1 MAGKDLLS
9 LEKRYRRA
17 EFLLQGFGTNQL
29 VQNDRIFPYW
39 IDGTD
44 CFWYERIT
52 KQSKEPSAVIK
63 EFRLVDAKAAT
74 NQAAFDH
81 QALATALSQISGQTI
96 DQNNLPLT
104 NIEIKL
110 SPLTVSFDAFDQ
122 RWLFNPLNTKCHTA
136 DPLVK
141 TTEALSFDGKMITF
155 ARDFNLWLR
164 DVDSLE
170 ERQLTFDGVT
180 NYAYGVPNAAWGNEN
195 AIDAPAI
202 WSADSNRLVTV
213 LRDKREVR
221 TSPFINHLPS
231 NGSLKPVAETVKVAY
246 SGDKTVETYQFV
258 AIDVAS
264 GRLSI
269 ANYPP
274 LPSGLSNN
282 IGLFFSRL
290 VWWAN
295 DSRLAYFIA
304 QERGDRVVR
313 LVEFN
318 TDTSK
323 TRVLFEETSDTHI
336 NIITSDQLCSPSHR
350 FLPKTNELIWWSERS
365 GWGHLYLYDLQSGEL
380 KHSITSTDPTTNLP
394 NEWLVRDVLHVD
406 TPRREVIIQ
415 TAGRVARR
423 NPYYRDI
430 CRVNI
435 DTGVITTLFSSDK
448 DVIVPYPEDYSN
460 FSKAQGVSPS
470 ADYLVMTHSRVNAA
484 PTTEL
489 LNRDGEKLLELE
501 ITDTTSLPSGWT
513 WPESVQVLA
522 ADGVTP
528 LYGVLFRPS
537 YFDPDE
543 SYPLINYVGSGP
555 WMSMIPVGSFHS
567 TRTGYNDW
575 HYFNAAALAELGF
588 IVLQLDSR
596 GTPLRSKAFQ
606 DYSYGWVP
614 DAISTE
620 DHSTALQQLVD
631 RYPAI
636 DPERIGSYCA
646 AYPGGLINFLERQDL
661 YKVHVQS
668 LVLDM
673 RLITCSMKVDI
684 WEGVA
689 GPDKDKCYPEQL
701 VKHLRGKLLI
711 MHPLF
716 GPTADI
722 YPPTSAL
729 RVVHALQKANKD
741 FDMLMTPNTGATFG
755 YYNTRRI
762 WDYFVKHL
770 MNAETPKAFDLK
782 ASILP

>member
-1 MAGKDLLS
+1 MNLS
-9 LEKRYRRA
+9 NIETRYQRA
-17 EFLLQGFGTNQL
+17 EEILQGFGTNQL

-39 IDGTD
+39 IEGTD
-44 CFWYERIT
+44 FFWYERAS
-52 KQSKEPSAVIK
+52 KLSKEPFAVIK
-63 EFRLVDAKAAT
+63 EFRLVNAKSAT

-81 QALATALSQISGQTI
+81 QTLATALSQISGQTI
-96 DQNNLPLT
+96 DQNNLPLA

-110 SPLTVSFDAFDQ
+110 SPLTVSFDAFDE
-122 RWLFNPLNTKCHTA
+122 RWLFNPLSAVCHTA
-136 DPLVK
+136 APSVK
-141 TTEALSFDGKMITF
+141 TTEALSFDNKTIAF
-155 ARDFNLWLR
+155 VRHFNLWLR

-170 ERQLTFDGVT
+170 ERQLTFDGVKH
-180 NYAYGVPNAAWGNEN
+180 YAYGAPNAAWGAEPF
-195 AIDAPAI
+195 IETPAI
-202 WSADSNRLVTV
+202 WSTDSKRLVTV
-213 LRDKREVR
+213 IRDKREVR

-231 NGSLKPVAETVKVAY
+231 DGSLKPITETVKVAY
-246 SGDKTVETYQFV
+246 SGDNTVETYQYV
-258 AIDVAS
+258 TIEITS
-264 GRLSI
+264 GKLCI

-282 IGLFFSRL
+282 MGLFFSRL

-295 DSRLAYFIA
+295 DNQLAYFIA
-304 QERGDRVVR
+304 QERGDREVR

-318 TDTSK
+318 TDTGN
-323 TRVLFEETSDTHI
+323 TRVLFEEISSTHV
-336 NIITSDQLCSPSHR
+336 NIITSDQLCAPSHR
-350 FLPKTNELIWWSERS
+350 FLPKTSELIWWSERS

-380 KHSITSTDPTTNLP
+380 KHPITLKDLATGLP

-406 TPRREVIIQ
+406 TQRREIIIH
-415 TAGRVARR
+415 TAGRMAKR

-435 DTGVITTLFSSDK
+435 DTGEIVTLFSSDK
-448 DVIVPYPEDYSN
+448 DAMVYYPESYTN
-460 FSKAQGVSPS
+460 PSKSQGVSPN
-470 ADYLVMTHSRVNAA
+470 ADYVVVTHSRVDEA
-484 PTTEL
+484 PVTEL
-489 LNRDGEKLLELE
+489 FNRDGEKLLGLE
-501 ITDTTSLPSGWT
+501 ITNTTSLPSAWA

-528 LYGVLFRPS
+528 LCGVLFRPS
-537 YFDPDE
+537 HFDPAE

-567 TRTGYNDW
+567 ARTGYHDW

-606 DYSYGWVP
+606 DYSYGWIP
-614 DAISTE
+614 DAISSE
-620 DHSTALQQLVD
+620 DHATALQQLVE

-636 DPERIGSYCA
+636 DPERIGSYCV
-646 AYPGGLINFLERQDL
+646 AYPGGLTNFLERQDL
-661 YKVHVQS
+661 YKVHVQGM
-668 LVLDM
+668 VHDM
-673 RLITCSMKVDI
+673 RLLTCSVCVDT
-684 WEGVA
+684 WESVA

-701 VKHLRGKLLI
+701 AKNLRRKLLI
-711 MHPLF
+711 MHPLS

-722 YPPTSAL
+722 YPLTSAL
-729 RVVHALQKANKD
+729 RVVHALQKANKN
-741 FDMLMTPNTGATFG
+741 FDMLMTSNTGTTFG
-755 YYNTRRI
+755 HYSTRRI